1 MDFVVLLGG
10 AFLPFVFLTLSSLAG
25 TQRRPRR
32 FFWLI
37 PLTVSNLLFALAYA
51 SQHRWGGAGTL
62 WWAGAGSTALLAGAA
77 VWLLTPRG
85 QR

>member
-1 MDFVVLLGG
+1 MDFVVLLDG

-37 PLTVSNLLFALAYA
+37 PLMVSNLLFALAYA
-51 SQHRWGGAGTL
+51 SQHS
-62 WWAGAGSTALLAGAA
+62 WAA
-77 VWLLTPRG
+77 WLFGR
-85 QR
+85 